1 MHEQLKFLTA
11 KEVAE
16 AFFHNDLNYQK
27 VLRLTRN
34 GILPAK
40 KFGKS
45 YLYEKSELEFWVSNN
60 FSTPAYF
67 KIII

>member
-1 MHEQLKFLTA
+1 MSEQLNFLTA

-16 AFFHNDLNYQK
+16 SFFHNDLNYQK

-45 YLYEKSELEFWVSNN
+45 YLYEKSELVTWVSHN
-60 FSTPAYF
+60 FSTPADF
-67 KIII
+67 EIII